1 MTGLH
6 LFLLA
11 ILLCWERAPA
21 LSLQCYTCIDM
32 ENGGP
37 CQPLPCPMPG
47 VCYSSNMTLTKGDGK
62 QLKYQQKGCAPSC
75 DEVSRVMQQLS
86 QMSPMD
92 VLDPADLQGQPKFES
107 QGLVCCEK
115 DLCNGGTGH
124 LGPGGGLLLSL
135 GPILLWALL

>member
-1 MTGLH
+1 MTSLH

-11 ILLCWERAPA
+11 ILLCWESAPA
-21 LSLQCYTCIDM
+21 LSLQCYTCTDM
-32 ENGGP
+32 ENGGH

-62 QLKYQQKGCAPSC
+62 QLKYQQKGCALSC
-75 DEVSRVMQQLS
+75 KEVSMLMQQLS

-107 QGLVCCEK
+107 EGLVCCEK
-115 DLCNGGTGH
+115 DLCNGGPGH
-124 LGPGGGLLLSL
+124 LGPGRGLLLSL
-135 GPILLWALL
+135 GPVLLWALL

>member
-1 MTGLH
+1 M
-6 LFLLA
+6 
-11 ILLCWERAPA
+11 P
-21 LSLQCYTCIDM
+21 LQQRD
-32 ENGGP
+32 GGP
-37 CQPLPCPMPG
+37 SAPWEPVTRGESRRLRGAWSLSRQAPHYLP
-47 VCYSSNMTLTKGDGK
+47 TGK